1 MKLGTTNKNRTAALF
16 SAALLLLLGVSIA
29 LRATELNSKSL
40 WLDEFHTIDIAD
52 ADNLTAVVDNLR
64 PDFHAPAYFFIV
76 HFLGP
81 DLDERG
87 RWISIIA
94 SVLTMLV
101 GLLLTREI
109 GFSPASQF
117 MTMAGFACL
126 PFQIQYT
133 TELRPYSLL
142 GLCTLAA
149 IWAAFSH
156 RYRPRI
162 HFLLFI
168 LAATMGLYT
177 HYLMSIVILGIGCS
191 RLIVRPQRAL
201 PFGQLFL
208 AGVIAVV
215 CFLPWII
222 SVESW
227 IYTDPTVMVRNEV
240 PPTAASTQ
248 QDRLTIGF
256 LDIAVLPIRLI
267 SPIGSTLGHNA
278 GWLVRCLSMVLALA
292 GAATF
297 FTVGPRAIRSTDP
310 DKRRLAA
317 IILVAVFNVAL
328 TLCACIW
335 LWGRLP
341 IQYFMTA
348 AWVWPF
354 LLGGLFNISWVK
366 ERGTLCLTVLLLL
379 AGTLSLTHVMGQPR
393 ENFRKAVQVAV
404 KMAADNDALLTAIL
418 AQPGHYNSLTPI
430 QIYAP
435 NTKVYLS
442 DEIMAQPM
450 RKCVI
455 LARSL
460 RGNPDTRQELLEFH
474 VGGPRRVLSR
484 ATVDRY
490 LDVLLLSNVDTQG
503 K

>member
-1 MKLGTTNKNRTAALF
+1 MKLDTTDTSRNAALF
-16 SAALLLLLGVSIA
+16 GAALLLLLGVSIA
-29 LRATELNSKSL
+29 LRATELSSKSL

-52 ADNLTAVVDNLR
+52 ADNLATVVDNLR

-76 HFLGP
+76 HLLGP
-81 DLDERG
+81 DLDEKG

-94 SVLTMLV
+94 GALTILMA
-101 GLLLTREI
+101 LLITREV

-117 MTMAGFACL
+117 MTVAGFACL

-149 IWAAFSH
+149 IWAAFSN

-191 RLIVRPQRAL
+191 RLIVRPQGSL

-208 AGVIAVV
+208 AGVISVV
-215 CFLPWII
+215 CFLPWIV

-227 IYTDPTVMVRNEV
+227 IYSDPTVMVRNEV
-240 PPTAASTQ
+240 PPTSASTQ
-248 QDRLTIGF
+248 QERPTIGF
-256 LDIAVLPIRLI
+256 PDITALPIRLI

-278 GWLVRCLSMVLALA
+278 GWIVRYLSLALALA
-292 GAATF
+292 GAATLL
-297 FTVGPRAIRSTDP
+297 TVGPRAIRSADP

-317 IILVAVFNVAL
+317 IVLVAMVNGAL
-328 TLCACIW
+328 TLGACIW
-335 LWGRLP
+335 IWGRLP
-341 IQYFMTA
+341 IQYFITV
-348 AWVWPF
+348 AWIWPF

-366 ERGTLCLTVLLLL
+366 DRATLCLTVLLLL
-379 AGTLSLTHVMGQPR
+379 AAILGVTHTMGQPR
-393 ENFRKAVQVAV
+393 ENFQRGVQVAV
-404 KMAADNDALLTAIL
+404 KMATDNDALLTAIL

-435 NTKVYLS
+435 NARVSLG
-442 DEIMAQPM
+442 DEIKTQST

-455 LARSL
+455 LTRSL
-460 RGNPDTRQELLEFH
+460 RGDSGTRQELLEFH

-484 ATVDRY
+484 AVIDRH
-490 LDVLLLSNVDTQG
+490 LDVILLSKVESQV